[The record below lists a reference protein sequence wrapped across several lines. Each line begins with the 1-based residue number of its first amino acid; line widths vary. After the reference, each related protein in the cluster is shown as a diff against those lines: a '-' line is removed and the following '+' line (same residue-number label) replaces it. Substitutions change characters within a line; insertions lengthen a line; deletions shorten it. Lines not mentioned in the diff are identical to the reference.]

1 MKKFLTLI
9 AGDVLHLLAPSLC
22 PGCDDPVPPQERGIC
37 PSCRASLET
46 APYPEEIFQ
55 DLLARFSPEELALD
69 AAGSLYNFEPDS
81 PVQHII
87 HAIKYRGCRALGEVL
102 GKELALAMQI
112 FPEFRDVDI
121 VVPVPLHRARLR
133 ERGFNQ
139 AEAIARGVGS
149 AWGITV
155 RTDILRRTRHTQSQ
169 TRLSAIARQQN
180 ITSAFVTA
188 GCDLRGATVAL
199 CDDVFTTGATL
210 NACALQL
217 HLAGA
222 DSVCALTLARD
233 EHQ

>member
-1 MKKFLTLI
+1 MKNFLTVV
-9 AGDVLHLLAPSLC
+9 AGDFLHLLAPSLC
-22 PGCDDPVPPQERGIC
+22 PGCDDPVPPRERGIC

-69 AAGSLYNFEPDS
+69 AVGALYNFEPDS
-81 PVQHII
+81 PVQRVI
-87 HAIKYRGCRALGEVL
+87 HAIKYRGCRALGETL
-102 GKELALAMQI
+102 GEELALSMQI
-112 FPEFRDVDI
+112 FPEFRDIDI
-121 VVPVPLHRARLR
+121 IVPVPLHRARLR

-139 AEAIARGVGS
+139 AEAIARGIQS
-149 AWGITV
+149 AWNVQV

-169 TRLSAIARQQN
+169 TRLSATARQKN
-180 ITSAFVTA
+180 ISSAFVTA
-188 GCDLRGATVAL
+188 GQDLRGVSVAL

-222 DSVCALTLARD
+222 DSVRALTLARD